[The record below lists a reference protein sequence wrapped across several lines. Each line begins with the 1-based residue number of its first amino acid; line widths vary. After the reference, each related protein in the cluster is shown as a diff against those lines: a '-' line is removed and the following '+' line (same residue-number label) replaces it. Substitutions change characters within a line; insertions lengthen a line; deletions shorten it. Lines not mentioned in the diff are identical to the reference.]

1 PGEMGD
7 TLPTVALGT
16 GRTATQLA
24 AGVGHT
30 CALLD
35 NGTVK
40 CWGWNYAGQLGLGD
54 TNARGDGPGE
64 MGDNLPTVALGTGR
78 TATRLAAG
86 VDHTCALLDNGT
98 VKCWGANSA
107 GQLGLGDNQPRG
119 YVPGQMGDTLPAV
132 ALGTGRTATQLAAG
146 FTSMCVVLDNGTVK
160 CWGLNYDG
168 ELGLGDTNDRGD
180 GPGEMGDTL
189 PTVDLGTT

>member
-1 PGEMGD
+1 MRSRWGP
-7 TLPTVALGT
+7 
-16 GRTATQLA
+16 A
-24 AGVGHT
+24 APPRNSPPAH
-30 CALLD
+30 
-35 NGTVK
+35 
-40 CWGWNYAGQLGLGD
+40 
-54 TNARGDGPGE
+54 
-64 MGDNLPTVALGTGR
+64 
-78 TATRLAAG
+78 
-86 VDHTCALLDNGT
+86 HTCALLDNGT
-98 VKCWGANSA
+98 VKCWGANSG

-146 FTSMCVVLDNGTVK
+146 STSMCAVLDNGTVK

-180 GPGEMGDTL
+180 GPGEMGDALPVVALGTGRTATQLTAVGDHTCALLDNGTVKCWGRNDSGQLGLGATNDRGDGPGEMGDTL